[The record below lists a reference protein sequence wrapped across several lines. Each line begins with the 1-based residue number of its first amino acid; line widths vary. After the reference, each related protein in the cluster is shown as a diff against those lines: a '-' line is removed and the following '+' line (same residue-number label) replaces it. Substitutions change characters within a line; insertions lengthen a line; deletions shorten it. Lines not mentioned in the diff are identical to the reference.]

1 MAGEGD
7 ERAVARLRLAVLV
20 GAALGLVAS
29 SAVVGAVDVS
39 VTTATV
45 TVTNEGD
52 QTRTITVVSQ
62 HDGDRVERT
71 RELAPGETVRPVAF
85 VENGEYLVKVYVD
98 GRLCAHMSAEVVGAN
113 VLSSGTITTT
123 GNSLIAPCSTAVD
136 TNAGPT
142 VRTG

>member
-1 MAGEGD
+1 MDGKGH
-7 ERAVARLRLAVLV
+7 ERAVARLRLAVLL

-29 SAVVGAVDVS
+29 SAVVGAVEVS

-52 QTRTITVVSQ
+52 QTREITVVAQ
-62 HDGDRVERT
+62 HDGERVERT
-71 RELAPGETVRPVAF
+71 REVAPGETVRPVAL

-98 GRLCAHMSAEVVGAN
+98 GQLCAHMSADVVGAD
-113 VLSSGTITTT
+113 VLSSGTVTTT
-123 GNSLIAPCSTAVD
+123 GNSLTATCATAVD